1 MPGTQEAVNKCLLN
15 KYIALVS
22 GSTVLS
28 RHSFKAP
35 PKALSHSLKSHCTQR
50 ATLSPFAL
58 LHGAARKFPALS
70 EAYSGCWMKQREKQ
84 GENGGRPA
92 DDCSRPDK
100 R

>member
-70 EAYSGCWMKQREKQ
+70 EAYSGCWMKHREKQ